1 MIFIFDFKILINFY
15 YIFFERPRLL
25 LYNNKQSDGQNG
37 IKKYETTNFLF
48 LLLFYIP
55 YTKNLFT
62 NLYFYQLKLD

>member
-37 IKKYETTNFLF
+37 IKKMRDDELF
-48 LLLFYIP
+48 IFIIIL
-55 YTKNLFT
+55 YTI
-62 NLYFYQLKLD
+62 Y